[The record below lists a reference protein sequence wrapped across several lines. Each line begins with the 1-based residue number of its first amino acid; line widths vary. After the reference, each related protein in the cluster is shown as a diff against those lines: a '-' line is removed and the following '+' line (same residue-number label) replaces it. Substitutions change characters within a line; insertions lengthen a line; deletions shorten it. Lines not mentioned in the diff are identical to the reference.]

1 MLYAIWNK
9 GYTDMFSGE
18 DEIYLMRDGTGKAVL
33 CRGGVD
39 IEGSYNEKKDW
50 YQFESPT
57 TGYVLNARINDNG
70 TFVFYANRK
79 GEYFLFEPTGID
91 RNVTLALDDMN
102 GIELYRT
109 GEGDRQYLEGEYFI
123 DENGYYQ
130 ALFSDGTGFVFLLG
144 TATEPANGAK
154 TNVSE

>member
-1 MLYAIWNK
+1 M
-9 GYTDMFSGE
+9 
-18 DEIYLMRDGTGKAVL
+18 KAL
-33 CRGGVD
+33 TT
-39 IEGSYNEKKDW
+39 KKSW

-130 ALFSDGTGFVFLLG
+130 ALFPTERALCFCWERRRSLQ
-144 TATEPANGAK
+144 TAQK
-154 TNVSE
+154 QMFSE

>member
-1 MLYAIWNK
+1 M
-9 GYTDMFSGE
+9 
-18 DEIYLMRDGTGKAVL
+18 
-33 CRGGVD
+33 
-39 IEGSYNEKKDW
+39 
-50 YQFESPT
+50 
-57 TGYVLNARINDNG
+57 
-70 TFVFYANRK
+70 
-79 GEYFLFEPTGID
+79 FEPTGID

-154 TNVSE
+154 QMFQNKGRRGELGRAALQGGLLSRRHA